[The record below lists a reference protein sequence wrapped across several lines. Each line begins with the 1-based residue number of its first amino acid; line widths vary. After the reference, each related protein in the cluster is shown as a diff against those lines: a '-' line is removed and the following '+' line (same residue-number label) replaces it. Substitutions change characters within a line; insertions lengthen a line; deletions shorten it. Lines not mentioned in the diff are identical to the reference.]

1 MSDELN
7 LTPELTLDPSGAAA
21 QAAAAP
27 ELTLEPTAAQ
37 AAPELT
43 LEPTAPQAPQPDA
56 AAIQAQRDANA
67 VKLDESMLS
76 DAEKKMVD

>member
-27 ELTLEPTAAQ
+27 ELTLEPA
-37 AAPELT
+37 AAPGS
-43 LEPTAPQAPQPDA
+43 P
-56 AAIQAQRDANA
+56 
-67 VKLDESMLS
+67 
-76 DAEKKMVD
+76 